1 MNSGEIFFISVLG
14 VEIPVFIRHN
24 PNARCLRLRVLD
36 SGVRITI
43 PRFCLA
49 HEWRDF
55 LSKHKNW
62 IFKKYG
68 EMRKK
73 REAREAFLRPVDGAK
88 IPYKGDFYPLK
99 ITESEKPVRE
109 VWFDDKCVSVR
120 IPAQDGKSL
129 YPAETETSIALAYWY
144 RGRAVELALKVY
156 EYWKDTADFRIAALR
171 VKDLRSGWGSCT
183 ASGKI
188 SLNWRLIM
196 APEEVFEYVFVHELC
211 HLRILRHNMEFW
223 NSVRRYIPDFTGCRI
238 WLKKN
243 EDMLMNFPGGMK
255 LPGVSLTEF

>member
-1 MNSGEIFFISVLG
+1 MNSGENFFITTAGL
-14 VEIPVFIRHN
+14 EIPVFIRHN
-24 PNARCLRLRVLD
+24 PKARCLRLRVLD
-36 SGVRITI
+36 SGIRVTV
-43 PRFCLA
+43 PRFCMT

-55 LSKHKNW
+55 LSKHKDW
-62 IFKKYG
+62 ILKKYG
-68 EMRKK
+68 EIRKRK
-73 REAREAFLRPVDGAK
+73 ETGLRPVDGAK

-99 ITESEKPVRE
+99 IKNSEKPE
-109 VWFDDKCVSVR
+109 VQFDNKCVSVTISVR
-120 IPAQDGKSL
+120 DGECSHS
-129 YPAETETSIALAYWY
+129 AESKASAALAYWY

-171 VKDLRSGWGSCT
+171 VRDLRSGWGSCT

-223 NSVRRYIPDFTGCRI
+223 DSVRRYIPDFTGCRI

-255 LPGVSLTEF
+255 LPGVSLTGF